1 MSNPS
6 PNPVIAPA
14 HVLALLDRLHE
25 LSSRK
30 EAELG
35 TFLEEDHKLR
45 QTDPQAADREL
56 ARITSDQLV
65 ALDKDKCYFVYQLIR
80 STAAK
85 TVVEAG
91 TGSGVSTIYL
101 ALAVSA
107 NDPQNGRV
115 IATENEAHKVIRAR
129 SNWKECGDAIQ
140 SRIYLREG
148 NILETLKDC
157 PEIDL
162 LLLDIWA
169 PLALPTLKLVEKML
183 RPGAVIITDNTISGA
198 ERYKDLLEYLR
209 DTKSAFTNI
218 TLPYSNGL
226 EMSVYLPI
234 KWGK

>member
-1 MSNPS
+1 MSNAL

-14 HVLALLDRLHE
+14 HIHALLDSLHE

-35 TFLEEDHKLR
+35 AFLEEDHKLR

-65 ALDKDKCYFVYQLIR
+65 ALDRDKCHFVYQLIR
-80 STAAK
+80 STGAK

-101 ALAVSA
+101 ALAVGA
-107 NDPQNGRV
+107 NDSQNGRG
-115 IATENEAHKVIRAR
+115 ITTENETHKADKAR
-129 SNWKECGDAIQ
+129 SNWKECGEAVEA
-140 SRIYLREG
+140 RIDLRDG
-148 NILETLKDC
+148 NILETLKNC

-169 PLALPTLKLVEKML
+169 PLALPTLRLVQQSL
-183 RPGAVIITDNTISGA
+183 RPGAVVITDNTISGA
-198 ERYKDLLEYLR
+198 ERYKDLLQYLW
-209 DTKSAFTNI
+209 SSESSFTNT

-226 EMSVYLPI
+226 EMSVYVPPR
-234 KWGK
+234 

>member
-1 MSNPS
+1 MPNAP
-6 PNPVIAPA
+6 PNPVIAPT

-35 TFLEEDHKLR
+35 TFLEADHKLR
-45 QTDPQAADREL
+45 QADSQAADREL

-65 ALDKDKCYFVYQLIR
+65 ALDKDKCHFMYQLIR
-80 STAAK
+80 STGAK

-101 ALAVSA
+101 ALAVGA

-115 IATENEAHKVIRAR
+115 IATENEAHKAVKAR
-129 SNWKECGDAIQ
+129 GNWKECGEAVEA
-140 SRIYLREG
+140 RIDLREG
-148 NILETLKDC
+148 NILETLMDC

-169 PLALPTLKLVEKML
+169 PLALPTLKLVEKKL
-183 RPGAVIITDNTISGA
+183 RTGAVIITDNTISGA
-198 ERYKDLLEYLR
+198 ERYKDLLEHLR
-209 DTKSAFTNI
+209 DPKSFFTNI

-226 EMSVYLPI
+226 EMSVYTPY
-234 KWGK
+234 K